1 MICCLNPDCQ
11 NPQNHDGSKFCQS
24 CNTPL
29 VPLLRNRFRI
39 IRVLSDEG
47 GFGRTYLAEDTDK
60 LNDSCVV
67 KQLAP
72 KFQGT
77 WAQKKAMELF
87 SQEAKRLQ
95 ELGEHPQIPTL
106 LAYFKQDNCLYLV
119 QQFID
124 GNNLLQELRLRKHY
138 KDSDI
143 QSLLLDLLPILKFIH
158 SRGVIHRDIKPEN
171 IIRRKRDGRL
181 ILIDFGSAK
190 QLTAAVQKKYGT
202 SIGSHGYSAIEQ
214 IRDGKAYPASDL
226 FSLGATCFHL
236 LTGLSPF
243 QLWIEN
249 GYSWVKNWQDCLE
262 NSRSTELVIILD
274 KLLQLDLKNR
284 YQSADEVIKD
294 LSKKNVYGSKK
305 SGIYPKK
312 GKHKKPKHT
321 ILRNIFLTLVTI
333 SVVGGLGYRNLGQI
347 QTAIFSQ
354 FNPLLMPSN
363 KSSTSPEYGEIARRN
378 SSIRANKISLF
389 KTITQADK
397 SLAVVA
403 ITPDGNT
410 IVSAGHKEIK
420 LWNSKTGKQ
429 IISLSGHT
437 QNINA
442 LAISPDGKNLV
453 SAGDD
458 KTIKVWNLQTKKLTF
473 NLVGH
478 QDSVQALAI
487 SQDSKT
493 LVSAGDDKAIKV
505 WSLLTGRFLKTLLD
519 HNYWVR
525 SLALSPDGFT
535 LASGSFDKT
544 IKIWNINQ
552 TSGQKPTTLLDTT
565 SQTVTSLTFSPD
577 SSTLVSTSRDRQ
589 IKFWNI
595 KNKEM
600 IFASKKQNVTS
611 VIFSPDGKTL
621 ISGTKSC
628 PDCSEKISSVIK
640 LWDVSTKEEI
650 YALPVTTK
658 IVTPLVLSADGKTL
672 VGGTKDNKI
681 NVWEISP

>member
-1 MICCLNPDCQ
+1 
-11 NPQNHDGSKFCQS
+11 
-24 CNTPL
+24 
-29 VPLLRNRFRI
+29 
-39 IRVLSDEG
+39 
-47 GFGRTYLAEDTDK
+47 
-60 LNDSCVV
+60 
-67 KQLAP
+67 
-72 KFQGT
+72 
-77 WAQKKAMELF
+77 
-87 SQEAKRLQ
+87 LQ
-95 ELGEHPQIPTL
+95 ELGGHPQIPTL
-106 LAYFKQDNCLYLV
+106 LANFEQDNCLYLV

-243 QLWIEN
+243 QLWIEH

-262 NSRSTELVIILD
+262 NSRSTELIIILD
-274 KLLQLDLKNR
+274 KLLQLELKNR

-294 LSKKNVYGSKK
+294 LSKKNVYSSKK

-312 GKHKKPKHT
+312 GKHKKPKYT

-363 KSSTSPEYGEIARRN
+363 KSSTSPDYGQISRRN

-389 KTITQADK
+389 KTITQVDK

-442 LAISPDGKNLV
+442 LAISPDGNNLV

-493 LVSAGDDKAIKV
+493 LVSAGDDKTIKV
-505 WSLLTGRFLKTLLD
+505 WSLLTGKFLKTLLD

-589 IKFWNI
+589 IKFWDI

-621 ISGTKSC
+621 ISGAKSC

-650 YALPVTTK
+650 YTLPVTTK

-681 NVWEISP
+681 KVWEISP

>member
-11 NPQNHDGSKFCQS
+11 NPQNPHGSKFCQS
-24 CNTPL
+24 CDTPL

-60 LNDSCVV
+60 LNDNCVV

-106 LAYFKQDNCLYLV
+106 LAYFEQDKCLYLV

-124 GNNLLQELRLRKHY
+124 GNNLLQELQLRKHY

-143 QSLLLDLLPILKFIH
+143 QSLLLDLLPILKFLH
-158 SRGVIHRDIKPEN
+158 SRGIIHRDIKPEN

-190 QLTAAVQKKYGT
+190 QLTVAVQKKYGT

-243 QLWIEN
+243 QLWIEH
-249 GYSWVKNWQDCLE
+249 GYSWVKNWQDCLN
-262 NSRSTELVIILD
+262 NSRSAELIIILD

-305 SGIYPKK
+305 SGIYLKK
-312 GKHKKPKHT
+312 GKHEKHKHT
-321 ILRNIFLTLVTI
+321 ILRNIFLILVTI
-333 SVVGGLGYRNLGQI
+333 SVVGGLGYRNIGQI

-354 FNPLLMPSN
+354 FNPLLIPSN
-363 KSSTSPEYGEIARRN
+363 KSSTSPEYGQISGRT
-378 SSIRANKISLF
+378 SSIRTNKVSLL
-389 KTITQADK
+389 KTITQVDK

-429 IISLSGHT
+429 IISLPGHT

-442 LAISPDGKNLV
+442 LAISPDGNNLV

-478 QDSVQALAI
+478 QDSIQALAI
-487 SQDSKT
+487 SQDSKI
-493 LVSAGDDKAIKV
+493 LVSAGDDKTIKV
-505 WSLLTGRFLKTLLD
+505 WSLLTGKFLKTLLG

-565 SQTVTSLTFSPD
+565 SQTVTSLAFSPD
-577 SSTLVSTSRDRQ
+577 TSTLVSTSRDRQ
-589 IKFWNI
+589 IKFWDI
-595 KNKEM
+595 KNKEI

-621 ISGTKSC
+621 ISKAKSC

-650 YALPVTTK
+650 YALPGNTK
-658 IVTPLVLSADGKTL
+658 IVTSLVLSADGKTL
-672 VGGTKDNKI
+672 VGGTEDNKI
-681 NVWEISP
+681 NIWEISP

>member
-1 MICCLNPDCQ
+1 
-11 NPQNHDGSKFCQS
+11 
-24 CNTPL
+24 
-29 VPLLRNRFRI
+29 
-39 IRVLSDEG
+39 VLSDEG
-47 GFGRTYLAEDTDK
+47 GFCRTYLAEDTDK

-95 ELGEHPQIPTL
+95 ELGGHPQIPTL
-106 LAYFKQDNCLYLV
+106 LAYFEQDNCLYLV

-243 QLWIEN
+243 QLWIEH

-262 NSRSTELVIILD
+262 NSRSTELIIILD
-274 KLLQLDLKNR
+274 KLLQLELKNR

-294 LSKKNVYGSKK
+294 LSKKNVYSSKK

-312 GKHKKPKHT
+312 GKHKKPKYT

-363 KSSTSPEYGEIARRN
+363 KSSTSPDYGQISRRN

-389 KTITQADK
+389 KTITQVDK

-442 LAISPDGKNLV
+442 LAISPDGNNLV

-458 KTIKVWNLQTKKLTF
+458 KTIKVWNLQTKKLSF

-493 LVSAGDDKAIKV
+493 LVSAGDDKTIKV
-505 WSLLTGRFLKTLLD
+505 WSLLTGKFLKTLLD

-589 IKFWNI
+589 IKFWDI

-621 ISGTKSC
+621 ISGAKSC

>member
-11 NPQNHDGSKFCQS
+11 NPQNPDGSKFCQS
-24 CNTPL
+24 CDTPL

-106 LAYFKQDNCLYLV
+106 LAYFEQDNCLYLV

-243 QLWIEN
+243 QLWIEH

-262 NSRSTELVIILD
+262 DSRSAELIIILD
-274 KLLQLDLKNR
+274 KLLQPDLKNR
-284 YQSADEVIKD
+284 YQSADEIIKD
-294 LSKKNVYGSKK
+294 LGKKNVYGLKK
-305 SGIYPKK
+305 SSTYLKK

-363 KSSTSPEYGEIARRN
+363 KSSTSPEYGQISRRT
-378 SSIRANKISLF
+378 SSSRANKVSLF
-389 KTITQADK
+389 KTITQVDK

-429 IISLSGHT
+429 IISLPGHT

-442 LAISPDGKNLV
+442 LAISPDGNNLV

-458 KTIKVWNLQTKKLTF
+458 KTIKVW
-473 NLVGH
+473 
-478 QDSVQALAI
+478 
-487 SQDSKT
+487 
-493 LVSAGDDKAIKV
+493 
-505 WSLLTGRFLKTLLD
+505 SLLTGKFLKTLLD

-544 IKIWNINQ
+544 IKIWNIHQ

-589 IKFWNI
+589 IKFWDI
-595 KNKEM
+595 KNKEI

-621 ISGTKSC
+621 ISGAKSC

-650 YALPVTTK
+650 YALPVNTK
-658 IVTPLVLSADGKTL
+658 IVTSLVLSADGKTL

-681 NVWEISP
+681 NIWEISP

>member
-1 MICCLNPDCQ
+1 
-11 NPQNHDGSKFCQS
+11 
-24 CNTPL
+24 
-29 VPLLRNRFRI
+29 
-39 IRVLSDEG
+39 
-47 GFGRTYLAEDTDK
+47 
-60 LNDSCVV
+60 
-67 KQLAP
+67 
-72 KFQGT
+72 
-77 WAQKKAMELF
+77 
-87 SQEAKRLQ
+87 
-95 ELGEHPQIPTL
+95 
-106 LAYFKQDNCLYLV
+106 
-119 QQFID
+119 
-124 GNNLLQELRLRKHY
+124 
-138 KDSDI
+138 
-143 QSLLLDLLPILKFIH
+143 
-158 SRGVIHRDIKPEN
+158 HRDIKPEN

-190 QLTAAVQKKYGT
+190 QLTVAVQKKYGT

-243 QLWIEN
+243 QLWIEH
-249 GYSWVKNWQDCLE
+249 GYSWVKNWQDCLN
-262 NSRSTELVIILD
+262 NSRSAELIIILD

-305 SGIYPKK
+305 SGIYLKK
-312 GKHKKPKHT
+312 GKHEKHKHT
-321 ILRNIFLTLVTI
+321 ILRNIFLILVTI

-354 FNPLLMPSN
+354 FNPLLIPSN
-363 KSSTSPEYGEIARRN
+363 KSSTSPEYGQISGRT
-378 SSIRANKISLF
+378 SSIRANKVSLL
-389 KTITQADK
+389 KTITQVDK

-429 IISLSGHT
+429 IISLLGHT
-437 QNINA
+437 QNINT
-442 LAISPDGKNLV
+442 LAISPDGNNLV

-478 QDSVQALAI
+478 QDSIQALAI
-487 SQDSKT
+487 SQDSKI
-493 LVSAGDDKAIKV
+493 LVSAGDDKTIKV
-505 WSLLTGRFLKTLLD
+505 WSLLTGKFLKTLLG

-565 SQTVTSLTFSPD
+565 SQTVTSLAFSPD
-577 SSTLVSTSRDRQ
+577 TSTLVSTSRDRQ
-589 IKFWNI
+589 IKFWDI
-595 KNKEM
+595 KNKEI

-621 ISGTKSC
+621 ISTAKIC

-650 YALPVTTK
+650 YALPGNTK
-658 IVTPLVLSADGKTL
+658 IVTSLVLSADGKTL
-672 VGGTKDNKI
+672 VGGTEDNKI
-681 NVWEISP
+681 NIWEISP